1 MGPENST
8 TILEDSLAI
17 FYEVKYSLALR
28 TRRSPPLNLLKRNEV
43 YIYTDLYRDIH
54 SSFIFNNPKLQIIH
68 TLTGKWV
75 SKLWYSQ
82 TMESD
87 NKKEPITDKHY
98 NMDVNYIEWKQ
109 SKEKKKDI
117 PYDSFIQNF
126 RK

>member
-28 TRRSPPLNLLKRNEV
+28 TSHSPPLYLLKRNEV
-43 YIYTDLYRDIH
+43 YIHTDLYRDIH

-98 NMDVNYIEWKQ
+98 NMDVNYVEWKQ
-109 SKEKKKDI
+109 SKKKKDI